1 MRMQCDSDE
10 YSLLYF
16 SFLAGRLRA
25 GSVLWTE
32 DWFGDDKASEWSY
45 LGSRLRSAARLGG
58 VRSGAKGGDDNAV
71 GWGGYI
77 VPRGPTSGVA
87 RGGLYRVCRH
97 FCCVRQIYLFS
108 SHTRCCCC
116 CCMVATSSYVKIM
129 FYERC
134 LAPWL
139 L

>member
-1 MRMQCDSDE
+1 MQCDSDE

-87 RGGLYRVCRH
+87 RGGGCIE
-97 FCCVRQIYLFS
+97 CVDTFVVSDKYICFPRTHAAVVVVVWS
-108 SHTRCCCC
+108 PRAR
-116 CCMVATSSYVKIM
+116 M
-129 FYERC
+129 
-134 LAPWL
+134 
-139 L
+139 